1 MGNPILSA
9 VSRSWDVFREGVEEF
24 FPRVLAMLA
33 IVLVGWLI
41 ATVLRWV
48 LSRGLK
54 WARLDALAERAGVAA
69 LLKTADLP
77 QASAL
82 VGAIVFWLVWLG
94 FLLSG
99 IEALGLTVLEGVVG
113 GFVQFLPRLLL
124 AITILVV
131 GALVANFAWRA
142 TLLAAVNAHL
152 PSARLLA
159 RGVRALILIFAGAM
173 ALEHIAVAQTVVL
186 TAFAITF
193 GAVMLGLAIAF
204 GIGGSRLA
212 ERLLD
217 QQFAKRPG
225 PSPDEVTHV

>member
-9 VSRSWDVFREGVEEF
+9 VSRSWDVFRGGVEQF

-41 ATVLRWV
+41 ATILRWV

-77 QASAL
+77 EASAL
-82 VGAIVFWLVWLG
+82 VGAIVFWLVWIG

-124 AITILVV
+124 AIAILVV

-142 TLLAAVNAHL
+142 TLLAGVNAHL

-225 PSPDEVTHV
+225 PGPDEVTHV